1 MDKREPNEKWD
12 EFGFKNYKSAGD
24 NLDPLREEAKKRKK
38 VFERNQEENNY
49 PFDPKPKREF
59 SLNTNTSKRATNID
73 IDFHSKY
80 SQFYQ
85 KLENFYKG
93 DVKSLNW
100 VSIIKDHSAK
110 YVNDNPL
117 YKYSKVVDKDGK
129 PMITF
134 QDIEDYEKQLIPD
147 VNYSDAV
154 LRYNHE
160 KKKLLSTFKH
170 DQLDRLR
177 KQFSE
182 NPFLSDYIESQGNA
196 DGLFELNEDS
206 SIEDNNKIVD
216 EMNR

>member
-1 MDKREPNEKWD
+1 M
-12 EFGFKNYKSAGD
+12 FVA
-24 NLDPLREEAKKRKK
+24 LLLVL
-38 VFERNQEENNY
+38 VF
-49 PFDPKPKREF
+49 
-59 SLNTNTSKRATNID
+59 
-73 IDFHSKY
+73 
-80 SQFYQ
+80 
-85 KLENFYKG
+85 
-93 DVKSLNW
+93 
-100 VSIIKDHSAK
+100 
-110 YVNDNPL
+110 
-117 YKYSKVVDKDGK
+117 KDGK